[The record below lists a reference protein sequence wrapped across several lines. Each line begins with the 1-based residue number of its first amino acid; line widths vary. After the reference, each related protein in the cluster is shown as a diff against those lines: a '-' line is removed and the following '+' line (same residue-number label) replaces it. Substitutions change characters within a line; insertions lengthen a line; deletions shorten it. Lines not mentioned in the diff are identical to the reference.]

1 MKNLSVSKRNS
12 GAASVATKAFAWML
26 SIMLVVTGISPSFAA
41 NKKAAGA
48 SKKNNTST
56 SKNINHAD
64 VNKNHA
70 NSKAKGTKNR
80 KTKASAISK
89 KKAVALK
96 KTAAAKA
103 YVTVSDG
110 FFHLYKNNDKASKLL
125 KKNINPN
132 ESLKTKAAKSIK
144 QSTKTLNT
152 KENPSKDQND
162 KNGKKNKIA
171 SKGDKYFMLSNT
183 GNVGAR
189 FTLDKKSK
197 LKYLLIFIQD
207 KARPDKHIQKLMWI
221 EMVKALGGKYNETL
235 KQLRWGDDKINVSF
249 ETDGIYLP
257 SDSSNLF
264 QGCQGKITG
273 CEKLN
278 TSEVTNMSG
287 MFLSTREAYPDVKK
301 WDVHNVKDMSHMFA
315 YSVSTPV
322 VKDWDVHNVTNMA
335 GMFEQALNFR
345 GYGISEWNT
354 GSVTN
359 MSYMF
364 SNTVTINSFINLG
377 GWNVSNVLDME
388 GMFFGSWIKAVDISE
403 WKLNHKLYRSNRMFE
418 KCKYLEHLRL
428 PQGLKTT
435 ISAGNR
441 NYRIVK
447 LLSGK
452 PVTVEKENINLQ
464 PSLIPYTINEKN
476 ELQAMYRIFDM
487 NYVDVIFD
495 KNDGD
500 SEAWINH
507 AVVDLNKS
515 IATSNPADMPATN
528 PTRIGYT
535 FLGWSMNKNA
545 TTPDFNRHTVLKE
558 NTTVYAVWKR
568 ITEFPLN
575 ASGNVKAKLDSN
587 KKLSITAT
595 STSGDMKIDRSKWD
609 EMVKMLGGYYPYHNW
624 EGLDV
629 KNISF
634 ETNGIYLPEDSRTFF
649 LGFKGEIYG
658 CERLNT
664 SYVKRMSDMFS
675 LTKKANPNVSNWNT
689 SNVTNMGSMFYGAV
703 NANPDVSNWNTSK
716 VENMD
721 SMFYCAERANPDVSK
736 WNTSNVTNMMYM
748 LSETSVRKLDLTK
761 WNLKSLQNNGSAGM
775 FRACDSLE
783 YLKTPAGLS
792 TTIGNINKNFDI
804 VKLKKGNA
812 VTVEARNKN
821 LNNTSYVI
829 NRSNDKQAVYH
840 IYRKDK
846 YVGVTFAKNGGNTEG
861 WINHDIVEKGKQFSA
876 GGGKFP
882 SEDPTRTGRKFM
894 GWATSSSA
902 TESNFSIS
910 STVSDDIAVY
920 AVWSRREFLLN
931 NSGNV
936 KANLDNKNNLT
947 ITAVKTSGDMNIER
961 GKWREMLK
969 MLGGNYSN
977 VWKDVDVKNI
987 SFETNG
993 IYLPIDSSDF
1003 FKAFKGEIDGCG
1015 KLNTSKVANMSEMF
1029 SYAKNVDRTIANW
1042 DVSNVGNMVYMFKGS
1057 GLEYLNLSA
1066 WKLNLALLI
1075 DPRRCTKMFEGC
1087 SYLECLKTPEGLST
1101 DINGAN
1107 ANFKIVKLKKGAPV
1121 SIEKESQNL
1130 NSEYVINASND
1141 KQAIYHIYRKDKC
1154 AGVIFDKNG
1163 GDTESWINH
1172 DAVYIKSPRV
1182 GSAKMPEQ
1190 IPTRSGYTFLG
1201 WAKTK
1206 TATQSS
1212 FIGGIKV
1219 YNDMVV
1225 YAVWSAKAFPLNA
1238 SKNINAVLD
1247 SDNNLNISAVNTSG
1261 DMHIDRQKWIDMV
1274 VALGGSNLQWTG
1286 TKVKGINF
1294 QTDGI
1299 YLPKDSSSLFSN
1311 YTGGEINGLE
1321 KLKTD
1326 DVTNMNDLFINASS
1340 KKLDVSNWNTSNV
1353 IDMSFVFMG
1362 VHSANP
1368 DVSKWNTSN
1377 VTTMEGMFFSTY
1389 VLDPDVSNWDV
1400 SKVINM
1406 QETFYSCLA
1415 IKKLDLSKWR
1425 LNPKLFTEQHA
1436 FDAMFGE
1443 LPNIEYIKTPMG
1455 LQTSILGADS
1465 DFKVVKLEKGTAAHV
1480 EFESKNLN
1488 ASYEINSSGD
1498 KDAVYHIYRKDKYAG
1513 VTFNRNGGDREAWVN
1528 HEIVEKGKSFKDAG
1542 GKEPVEKPSKEGYL
1556 SRGWAYKNSDK
1567 SPTFSDDKDKKIEN
1581 DLTVYAVYKH
1591 IHEIPLNDSGNV
1603 YVLPKIE
1610 TTGRVT
1616 LEIKAKNP
1624 SGDMDISK
1632 KKWDEMAKEF
1642 GADDSYLRWK
1652 TAGDQIDIHF
1662 LAMVKA
1668 PSDMYSMFGY
1678 FAGNIEGL
1686 DKFDVSNVHYAGG
1699 AFQGATGK
1707 VKGSDFA
1714 NWKTGKIE
1722 NFRHMFM
1729 FSNINPDVSKWD
1741 MSSAQILDRMFYS
1754 AKEANPDVTNWN
1766 VKSVLTID
1774 GMFYIAEKANPDI
1787 SKWRFNELSSIK
1799 GAFAYSNISKADMS
1813 KWNFKSPTKDAA
1825 EDAFNGCKNL
1835 EYLKTPLGLTL
1846 KIGPGGS
1853 SLPFKIVRLK
1863 KGMPAEVENSGV
1875 NLETS
1880 DITLNKE
1887 NDKDVAY
1894 DVYCMK
1900 DDMYVG
1906 VTFDVNGGDKE
1917 SFRNHEIVN
1926 WGEAFVSVGGE
1937 FPLEEPSKKGYRF
1950 IGWDEY
1956 AGAESA
1962 GFTENTNV
1970 TEDLKVYAIYEK
1982 KVPAKV
1988 KFNCTGGEPHG
1999 VPATIDSFIGDSL
2012 DDKFPVEQPVKKG
2025 YDFIGWSK
2033 RLEDANTGVVTPG
2046 YEFNKD
2052 TVISADTTDVYAVW
2066 NARTIPL
2073 NASKNVNAKLD
2084 NNNNLNI
2091 FAVSTSGDMNIE
2103 RQKWI
2108 DMAVVLGAVN
2118 DPGQSLILDW
2128 KNVTKVNTINF
2139 IDSSIYLPS
2148 NCGCFFSR
2156 FKGKIEGCG
2165 KLKTDKV
2172 TNMDWMFYEA
2182 INANPDVSKWD
2193 TSKVTSMNAVFALAT
2208 SANPNVSTW
2217 NTSKVNYMTSVFYG
2231 ANNANPDV
2239 SKWDVS
2245 NVTVMSGIFG
2255 NSGITKADLSNWKL
2269 HQDVLNNFDSRKK
2282 MFDSCGK
2289 LEYLKTPVGLKTT
2302 ISKANSDFKIVKLK
2316 KGTAATVEAESKNLD
2331 AEYVIN
2337 SSADK
2342 DAVYHI
2348 YRKDKYVGVTFNK
2361 NGGDSEAW
2369 VNHDMVEK
2377 GKSFKDAGGKEPV
2390 EKPSKEGYL
2399 SRGWAY
2405 KDSDKSPTFSD
2416 GKDKKIENDLTVY
2429 AVYKHVHEIP
2439 LNDSGNV
2446 YVMPKLETTGRTT
2459 LEIKA
2464 KNPSGDMTISRDK
2477 WLDMAT
2483 EFGAE
2488 LGVYGGSVKVL
2499 NWAAAGNQIDIRFE
2513 ANVKAPNIMNDM
2525 FNETKGNIE
2534 GLDRLDVSNVK
2545 SAQRIFFSATGKVKG
2560 SDFANWKT
2568 GSIED
2573 FDGMFQYSN
2582 INPDVSKWDMSSA
2595 QNLSRMFSNA
2605 RSANPDVSRWNLKNV
2620 SSIEYVFNGAR
2631 SANPDTSKWQLGE
2644 LKAMSYAFASSNIE
2658 KLDMSKWKIKAD
2670 ASTGEEVS
2678 YCKNLKYI
2686 KTPLGLTLKIGPYGS
2701 PLPFKIVRLK
2711 KGMPAKVENSG
2722 ISLETSNITL
2732 NKENDKD
2739 VAYDVYCMKDDMY
2752 VGVTFDVNGGNKD
2765 SFRNHEIV
2773 QKGKSIKESGGTFP
2787 EEKPEKDSYRFKGWD
2802 KYSGAEGSGNFKENT
2817 VVNEDTKVYAI
2828 YEKKVPAKVKF
2839 NATGGDLGSVPT
2851 EVNTYIGD
2859 SLGISSL

>member
-12 GAASVATKAFAWML
+12 GAASVATKAFAWVL
-26 SIMLVVTGISPSFAA
+26 SIMLVVTGMSPSFAV
-41 NKKAAGA
+41 NNKAAGTNT
-48 SKKNNTST
+48 NNTST
-56 SKNINHAD
+56 SKNINQAD

-70 NSKAKGTKNR
+70 NFKAKGRKNR

-162 KNGKKNKIA
+162 KNGKKNKIINKGNGNETVKKFDLNA
-171 SKGDKYFMLSNT
+171 S
-183 GNVGAR
+183 GNVIAEA
-189 FTLDKKSK
+189 FMKNINKFDLSISISISAKSSSGDMNINRAK
-197 LKYLLIFIQD
+197 WD
-207 KARPDKHIQKLMWI
+207 
-221 EMVKALGGKYNETL
+221 EMAVALGGAIDPDGALWWDEK
-235 KQLRWGDDKINVSF
+235 DKIHLKDLEFLSN
-249 ETDGIYLP
+249 GIYLP
-257 SDSSNLF
+257 GDCSCFF
-264 QGCQGKITG
+264 QRYPGNIKG

-278 TSEVTNMSG
+278 TSKVTNMAW
-287 MFLSTREAYPDVKK
+287 MFFQA
-301 WDVHNVKDMSHMFA
+301 SHAFFA
-315 YSVSTPV
+315 VD
-322 VKDWDVHNVTNMA
+322 KWDVHNVTNME
-335 GMFEQALNFR
+335 GMFGLTNASDLQL
-345 GYGISEWNT
+345 SKWNT
-354 GSVTN
+354 TNVKDMSRMFINTRELNLEHLKNLDTSSVTN
-359 MSYMF
+359 MNFMF
-364 SNTVTINSFINLG
+364 CGIKRYNNQSITYFDGNN
-377 GWNVSNVLDME
+377 WDVSNVHNMDSMFKDSDIFGFNISKWELDSHPRAE
-388 GMFFGSWIKAVDISE
+388 DMFINCRKFSWA
-403 WKLNHKLYRSNRMFE
+403 
-418 KCKYLEHLRL
+418 RL
-428 PQGLKTT
+428 PKGLSTKISINSPSSFMPSSFMIMKLKKGNPAT
-435 ISAGNR
+435 IEQMWHNFKS
-441 NYRIVK
+441 
-447 LLSGK
+447 
-452 PVTVEKENINLQ
+452 
-464 PSLIPYTINEKN
+464 PYVINEKYDK
-476 ELQAMYRIFDM
+476 EAMYQI
-487 NYVDVIFD
+487 YGHYAGVIFD
-495 KNDGD
+495 INGGD
-500 SEAWINH
+500 SEAWLNH
-507 AVVDLNKS
+507 EFVKNGS
-515 IATSNPADMPATN
+515 NIASDKYARMPEVNPRRT
-528 PTRIGYT
+528 GYK
-535 FLGWSMNKNA
+535 FLGWAKSKAA
-545 TTPDFNRHTVLKE
+545 TSPDFDAYTVIPMSWKPPVF
-558 NTTVYAVWKR
+558 TVYAVWKR

-634 ETNGIYLPEDSRTFF
+634 ETNGIYLPEKCNLLFF
-649 LGFKGEIYG
+649 GFKGEIYG

-664 SYVKRMSDMFS
+664 SNVTDMNSMFYGAHN
-675 LTKKANPNVSNWNT
+675 ANPNVGNWNT
-689 SNVTNMGSMFYGAV
+689 SNVTDMS
-703 NANPDVSNWNTSK
+703 
-716 VENMD
+716 
-721 SMFYCAERANPDVSK
+721 C
-736 WNTSNVTNMMYM
+736 M
-748 LSETSVRKLDLTK
+748 LLDTSVKKLDLTK
-761 WNLKSLQNNGSAGM
+761 WNLNPKLMGGNGSQNM
-775 FRACDSLE
+775 FQRCENLE

-821 LNNTSYVI
+821 LNNTSYII
-829 NRSNDKQAVYH
+829 NRSKDKQAVYH

-920 AVWSRREFLLN
+920 AVWSRREFPLN

-1141 KQAIYHIYRKDKC
+1141 KQAIYHIYRKDKY

-1172 DAVYIKSPRV
+1172 DAVCIKLPGV

-1294 QTDGI
+1294 QTGGI
-1299 YLPKDSSSLFSN
+1299 YLPKVSSSLFSN
-1311 YTGGEINGLE
+1311 YTGGEINGLD

-1326 DVTNMNDLFINASS
+1326 DVININSLFSDVSS
-1340 KKLDVSNWNTSNV
+1340 KKLDVSNWNTSKV
-1353 IDMSFVFMG
+1353 ADMAFAFARIEN
-1362 VHSANP
+1362 ANP
-1368 DVSKWNTSN
+1368 DVSNWDTSN
-1377 VTTMEGMFFSTY
+1377 VYNMSGMFFRASKIQFNM
-1389 VLDPDVSNWDV
+1389 SNWDV
-1400 SKVINM
+1400 SKVIIMNNM
-1406 QETFYSCLA
+1406 FNGSGIRFAYLNNW
-1415 IKKLDLSKWR
+1415 KLDAEL
-1425 LNPKLFTEQHA
+1425 LNVSSSMA
-1436 FDAMFGE
+1436 NMFAGCKN
-1443 LPNIEYIKTPMG
+1443 LEYLKTPTG
-1455 LQTSILGADS
+1455 LRTEISGADS

-1528 HEIVEKGKSFKDAG
+1528 HEIVEKGKTFKASN
-1542 GKEPVEKPSKEGYL
+1542 GKEPVEKPSKNGYL
-1556 SRGWAYKNSDK
+1556 PRGWAYNNADK

-1603 YVLPKIE
+1603 YVMPKLE
-1610 TTGRVT
+1610 TTGRTT

-1624 SGDMDISK
+1624 SGDITISK
-1632 KKWDEMAKEF
+1632 DKWRDMAKEF
-1642 GADDSYLRWK
+1642 GASVYDAHTGDLVTNWK
-1652 TAGDQIDIHF
+1652 PVGDQVDIRF
-1662 LAMVKA
+1662 LANVKA
-1668 PSDMYSMFGY
+1668 PNSMYYMFGE

-1686 DKFDVSNVHYAGG
+1686 DKLDVSDVFSTIG
-1699 AFQGATGK
+1699 AFSGVTGR

-1714 NWKTGKIE
+1714 NWKTGKIRLF
-1722 NFRHMFM
+1722 NSMFCASNIDPDVSTWDMSNAGWLSHMFDGNQIANPDV
-1729 FSNINPDVSKWD
+1729 SNWNVKNVKDIMSVFYHASKANPDVSKW
-1741 MSSAQILDRMFYS
+1741 Q
-1754 AKEANPDVTNWN
+1754 
-1766 VKSVLTID
+1766 
-1774 GMFYIAEKANPDI
+1774 
-1787 SKWRFNELSSIK
+1787 FNELQGMES
-1799 GAFAYSNISKADMS
+1799 AFRDSKIEKLDMS
-1813 KWNFKSPTKDAA
+1813 KWKIKPGASTENAVQ
-1825 EDAFNGCKNL
+1825 GCENL

-1863 KGMPAEVENSGV
+1863 KGMPAEEEYSGV

-1894 DVYCMK
+1894 DVYCVQ
-1900 DDMYVG
+1900 DDMYLG

-1917 SFRNHEIVN
+1917 SFRNHEIVS
-1926 WGEAFVSVGGE
+1926 WGEAFRDGGGE
-1937 FPLEEPSKKGYRF
+1937 FPLEEPSKKDHRF

-1962 GFTENTNV
+1962 GFTEGTHV

-1999 VPATIDSFIGDSL
+1999 VPATIDSFRGDSL
-2012 DDKFPVEQPVKKG
+2012 EDKFPVEQPVKKG

-2091 FAVSTSGDMNIE
+2091 SAVSTSGDMNIE

-2128 KNVTKVNTINF
+2128 KNVTKVNTIKF
-2139 IDSSIYLPS
+2139 IDSSTYLPS

-2172 TNMDWMFYEA
+2172 TNMAWMFYEA

-2193 TSKVTSMNAVFALAT
+2193 TSKVTNMSAVFALAT

-2217 NTSKVNYMTSVFYG
+2217 NTSKVNYMASVFYG

-2245 NVTVMSGIFG
+2245 NVTVMSSIFG

-2269 HQDVLNNFDSRKK
+2269 HQDVLSKFDSRKK

-2488 LGVYGGSVKVL
+2488 QRVIKLTFVL
-2499 NWAAAGNQIDIRFE
+2499 RQ
-2513 ANVKAPNIMNDM
+2513 M
-2525 FNETKGNIE
+2525 
-2534 GLDRLDVSNVK
+2534 
-2545 SAQRIFFSATGKVKG
+2545 
-2560 SDFANWKT
+2560 
-2568 GSIED
+2568 
-2573 FDGMFQYSN
+2573 
-2582 INPDVSKWDMSSA
+2582 
-2595 QNLSRMFSNA
+2595 
-2605 RSANPDVSRWNLKNV
+2605 
-2620 SSIEYVFNGAR
+2620 
-2631 SANPDTSKWQLGE
+2631 
-2644 LKAMSYAFASSNIE
+2644 
-2658 KLDMSKWKIKAD
+2658 
-2670 ASTGEEVS
+2670 
-2678 YCKNLKYI
+2678 
-2686 KTPLGLTLKIGPYGS
+2686 
-2701 PLPFKIVRLK
+2701 
-2711 KGMPAKVENSG
+2711 
-2722 ISLETSNITL
+2722 
-2732 NKENDKD
+2732 
-2739 VAYDVYCMKDDMY
+2739 
-2752 VGVTFDVNGGNKD
+2752 
-2765 SFRNHEIV
+2765 
-2773 QKGKSIKESGGTFP
+2773 
-2787 EEKPEKDSYRFKGWD
+2787 
-2802 KYSGAEGSGNFKENT
+2802 
-2817 VVNEDTKVYAI
+2817 
-2828 YEKKVPAKVKF
+2828 
-2839 NATGGDLGSVPT
+2839 
-2851 EVNTYIGD
+2851 
-2859 SLGISSL
+2859 